1 MPYWKET
8 HNESSKVQDNQVR
21 RLPDYLQNNLELV
34 FVGINPGA
42 YSAQVGHYY
51 ATPRNRFWHAFNK
64 AKLLGD
70 NIAVGPTDDSKMNEF
85 GIGFT
90 DVVKR
95 STNNAAELRT
105 VDFRKWI
112 PILERKLLRYRP
124 RVICFNG
131 FMALGKYLFYSAN
144 SGAKLSLGPQSRKIG
159 SSHIF
164 LVPSSSPANAS
175 YSLETLVYWYGKLA
189 LFRDQVIRGL
199 V

>member
-1 MPYWKET
+1 MRT
-8 HNESSKVQDNQVR
+8 
-21 RLPDYLQNNLELV
+21 LPDYLQNNLELV

-64 AKLLGD
+64 AKLLRD
-70 NIAVGPTDDSKMNEF
+70 PTVMGPTDDLRMHEF

-95 STNNAAELRT
+95 STNNAAGLRAA
-105 VDFRKWI
+105 DFKKWI
-112 PILERKLLRYRP
+112 PVLEKKLLKYRP

-131 FMALGKYLFYSAN
+131 SMALGKYLFYSAD
-144 SGAKLSLGPQSRKIG
+144 SSAKLSLGPQSRKIG

-175 YSLETLVYWYGKLA
+175 YSLETLVYWYKKLA
-189 LFRDQVIRGL
+189 VFRDRVISGL